1 MSFIVDMGNSGDVNT
16 EAVFGSTTDY
26 TPFYL
31 DIDQATPAQQEICAN
46 FFALVGGHATVNILN
61 SAHDFE
67 DCTYVVVSGVET
79 DVVDVDYTSLSNINK
94 GKINAFANLL
104 KSIAQ

>member
-1 MSFIVDMGNSGDVNT
+1 MSFIVDMGNSDDVNT

-46 FFALVGGHATVNILN
+46 FFSLVGGHATVNILN

-79 DVVDVDYTSLSNINK
+79 DVVDVDYSTLTAAKK

-104 KSIAQ
+104 KSLAQ

>member
-1 MSFIVDMGNSGDVNT
+1 MGNSGDVMT

-26 TPFYL
+26 KSFNL
-31 DIDQATPAQQEICAN
+31 NIDQATPEQQQICAN

-61 SAHDFE
+61 STHDFE

-79 DVVDVDYTSLSNINK
+79 DVLDVDYTSLSNIDK
-94 GKINAFANLL
+94 GKINAFASLL
-104 KSIAQ
+104 KEIAQ